1 MNDVI
6 LLNFTDVGFNTR
18 LLLTNSKKVIKTE
31 FLNFYNYLINL
42 WNRFRRIPRDYF
54 PEFLLNIMVEL
65 DKYLYKNRM
74 SFYCKVIWNTLMNF
88 ISNLT
93 KNEKLL
99 NILFD
104 VLKSLSINCLYALR
118 DIFSF
123 ENLIF
128 YIFDKIIA
136 NTNISGDNKKTVK
149 DISDFCYGFY
159 IFLIFLK

>member
-1 MNDVI
+1 
-6 LLNFTDVGFNTR
+6 
-18 LLLTNSKKVIKTE
+18 
-31 FLNFYNYLINL
+31 
-42 WNRFRRIPRDYF
+42 
-54 PEFLLNIMVEL
+54 
-65 DKYLYKNRM
+65 M